1 MAMVYIE
8 PNDSGITN
16 EDSAD
21 EDDPGL
27 VDNLS
32 GNQLNTVVEAVQ
44 LMEDVETTTVKE
56 VKLLATKDCRHLVGF
71 MMDCYHL
78 QMN

>member
-8 PNDSGITN
+8 HNDGGITN

-32 GNQLNTVVEAVQ
+32 GNQLNRVAEAV
-44 LMEDVETTTVKE
+44 
-56 VKLLATKDCRHLVGF
+56 
-71 MMDCYHL
+71 
-78 QMN
+78 